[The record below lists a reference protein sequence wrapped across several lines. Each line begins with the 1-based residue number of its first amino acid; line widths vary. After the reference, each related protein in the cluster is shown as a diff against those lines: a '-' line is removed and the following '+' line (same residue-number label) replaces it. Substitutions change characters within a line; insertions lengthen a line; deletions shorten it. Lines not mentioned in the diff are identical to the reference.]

1 MTKQSPELSTFLIF
15 SIIVIYFGLIMAIS
29 YFTSRN
35 RSDESFFTG
44 DRESPWFLV
53 AFGMVGAALSGVT
66 FVSVPGMVGN
76 NSFYF
81 FQFILGNIVGYLF
94 ITFVLIPLYYRLKLV
109 SIYGYLNDRFGNST
123 YKTGSLFFLVSQS
136 FGASLRLLLAA
147 KILQFAF
154 FDKLQIPFFLTVIII
169 LMLVWLY
176 TNKSGIKTI
185 VWTDTMQTFF
195 LILAAVVTIFS
206 ITRAMDLTL
215 GESIGRVVKHEYFQ
229 VFNWEHKSG
238 NNFYKQFIA
247 GILIAIAMM
256 GLDQNMMQ
264 KTLTCKNRWDAQ
276 KNTLTFSLILAL
288 TQFLFLGL
296 GILLYIYADSIGL
309 SLPVGDS
316 GQFLDTDTLFP
327 DLAINHLGLIAG
339 ISFLLGIIAA
349 SFSSVDSALTALTTS
364 FTYDFL
370 DISEKTSKQKK
381 VLKNRVLFGFSIV
394 VFLIIMLFSGSRGDV
409 ISLIFKVAGYTYGP
423 LLGLY
428 LFGMFSEVSVKDR
441 WVPLICLL
449 SPIATYVLSVYLKSS
464 FNFDFGFISIAVN
477 AMFTIIGLLMIKRKK
492 VI

>member
-1 MTKQSPELSTFLIF
+1 M
-15 SIIVIYFGLIMAIS
+15 IYFGLIMVIS
-29 YFTSRN
+29 HVTSRN

-44 DRESPWFLV
+44 DRQSPWFLV

-76 NSFYF
+76 NHFYF
-81 FQFILGNIVGYLF
+81 FQFILGNVVGYLF

-109 SIYGYLNDRFGNST
+109 SIYGYLKERFGERT
-123 YKTGSLFFLVSQS
+123 FKTGSMFFLVSQS

-154 FDKLQIPFFLTVIII
+154 FEKLGIPFYLTVVII

-195 LILAAVVTIFS
+195 LILAAVVTIYA
-206 ITRAMDLTL
+206 ITKTMDIT
-215 GESIGRVVKHEYFQ
+215 IGDSVKKVTEHSYFK
-229 VFNWEHKSG
+229 VFNWNGKAG
-238 NNFYKQFIA
+238 NNFFKQFVS

-264 KTLTCKNRWDAQ
+264 KTLTCRNRWDAQ
-276 KNTLTFSLILAL
+276 KNTLTFSLILAV

-296 GILLYIYADSIGL
+296 GILLYIYADSIQL
-309 SLPVGDS
+309 SLPIGEA

-327 DLAINHLGLIAG
+327 NLAINHLGLVAG
-339 ISFLLGIIAA
+339 VSFLLGIIAA

-364 FTYDFL
+364 FTYDFMNMSAKSGPERKR
-370 DISEKTSKQKK
+370 I
-381 VLKNRVLFGFSIV
+381 KNRVLFGFSLV
-394 VFLIIMLFSGSRGDV
+394 VFAIIMSFSESRGDV
-409 ISLIFKVAGYTYGP
+409 ISLIFNVAGYTYGP

-428 LFGMFSEVSVKDR
+428 LLGMFTTVQVKDKWVPMVSVA
-441 WVPLICLL
+441 
-449 SPIATYVLSVYLKSS
+449 SPILTYVLSLYLKKS

-477 AMFTIIGLLMIKRKK
+477 AMITIMGLLIIRQKK
-492 VI
+492 GI

>member
-1 MTKQSPELSTFLIF
+1 
-15 SIIVIYFGLIMAIS
+15 MAIS

-44 DRESPWFLV
+44 DRQSPWFLV

-81 FQFILGNIVGYLF
+81 FQFILGNVVGYLF

-109 SIYGYLNDRFGNST
+109 SIYGYLNDRFGKKT

-195 LILAAVVTIFS
+195 LILSAVVTIYS
-206 ITRAMDLTL
+206 ITTTMGLSI
-215 GESIGRVVKHEYFQ
+215 GESVNKVVQHDYFK
-229 VFNWEHKSG
+229 VFNWGNRSG
-238 NNFYKQFIA
+238 NNFYKQFVA
-247 GILIAIAMM
+247 GIFIAIAMM

-264 KTLTCKNRWDAQ
+264 KTLTCKNQWDAQ
-276 KNTLTFSLILAL
+276 KNTLTFSLILAM

-296 GILLYIYADSIGL
+296 GILLYVYADSIQV
-309 SLPVGDS
+309 SLPLGEQ

-327 DLAINHLGLIAG
+327 DLAINHLGLVAG

-364 FTYDFL
+364 FTYDFM
-370 DISEKTSKQKK
+370 DISEKSSADKK
-381 VLKNRVLFGFSIV
+381 RLKNRVLFGFSVV
-394 VFLIIMLFSGSRGDV
+394 VFIIIMIFSGSRGDV

-423 LLGLY
+423 LLGLF
-428 LFGMFSEVSVKDR
+428 LFGMFSSMSVKDK
-441 WVPLICLL
+441 WVPLICIAAPVLTYLL
-449 SPIATYVLSVYLKSS
+449 SIYLKNS

-477 AMFTIIGLLMIKRKK
+477 GLLTIMGLFIIKEKN
-492 VI
+492 I

>member
-1 MTKQSPELSTFLIF
+1 MNPILVFTV
-15 SIIVIYFGLIMAIS
+15 IVVYFAMLMAIS
-29 YFTSRN
+29 YFTSKN
-35 RSDESFFTG
+35 RSDETFFTG
-44 DRESPWFLV
+44 DRKSPWFLV

-76 NSFYF
+76 NYFYF

-94 ITFVLIPLYYRLKLV
+94 ITFVLIPLYYKLRLV
-109 SIYGYLNDRFGNST
+109 SIYGYLNQRFGVKT

-136 FGASLRLLLAA
+136 FGAALRLLLAA

-154 FDKLQIPFFLTVIII
+154 FDKLHIPFFVTVIII
-169 LMLVWLY
+169 LLLIWLY

-195 LILAAVVTIFS
+195 LILGAVMTIYAITSSLHLSLADTVQEVTHH
-206 ITRAMDLTL
+206 
-215 GESIGRVVKHEYFQ
+215 KYFKI
-229 VFNWEHKSG
+229 FNWEHKSG

-247 GILIAIAMM
+247 GILITVAMI

-276 KNTLTFSLILAL
+276 KNSLTYSLILAV

-296 GILLYIYADSIGL
+296 GILLYIYAEKHHIT
-309 SLPVGDS
+309 LPIDENGK
-316 GQFLDTDTLFP
+316 FINTDTLFP
-327 DLAINHLGLIAG
+327 NLALNYLGQVAG

-349 SFSSVDSALTALTTS
+349 SFSSADSALTALTTS

-370 DISEKTSKQKK
+370 DISHKSSAEKKR
-381 VLKNRVLFGFSIV
+381 LKNWVLFAFSSIL
-394 VFLIIMLFSGSRGDV
+394 FLIIMIFSNSKGDV

-428 LFGMFSEVSVKDR
+428 LFGMFSKISIKDK
-441 WVPLICLL
+441 WVPVICITAPLL
-449 SPIATYVLSVYLKSS
+449 TYLLSVYFKNA
-464 FNFDFGFISIAVN
+464 FNFDFGFINIAVN
-477 AMFTIIGLLMIKRKK
+477 ALLTLIGLIMIKKN
-492 VI
+492 

>member
-1 MTKQSPELSTFLIF
+1 
-15 SIIVIYFGLIMAIS
+15 MAIS

-81 FQFILGNIVGYLF
+81 FQFILGNVVGYLF

-109 SIYGYLNDRFGNST
+109 SIYGYLKDRFGPST
-123 YKTGSLFFLVSQS
+123 YKTGSLFFLISQS

-154 FDKLQIPFFLTVIII
+154 FDKLQIPFYLTVIII
-169 LMLVWLY
+169 LLLVWLY

-195 LILAAVVTIFS
+195 LILAALVTIYS
-206 ITRAMDLTL
+206 ITTAMDLTL
-215 GESIGRVVKHEYFQ
+215 GESVNKVVQHEYFK
-229 VFNWEHKSG
+229 VFNWDNKSG
-238 NNFYKQFIA
+238 NNFFKQFIA
-247 GILIAIAMM
+247 GIFIAIAMM

-264 KTLTCKNRWDAQ
+264 KTLTCKNQWDAQ

-296 GILLYIYADSIGL
+296 GILLFVYADSIEFA
-309 SLPVGDS
+309 LPLGEQ
-316 GQFLDTDTLFP
+316 GQMLDTDTLFP
-327 DLAINHLGLIAG
+327 NLAINHLGLIAG
-339 ISFLLGIIAA
+339 VSFLLGIIAA

-364 FTYDFL
+364 FTYDFM
-370 DISEKTSKQKK
+370 DISQKSGKEKQK
-381 VLKNRVLFGFSIV
+381 LKNRVLFGFSLIV
-394 VFLIIMLFSGSRGDV
+394 FVIIMMFSGSRGDV

-423 LLGLY
+423 LLGLF
-428 LFGMFSEVSVKDR
+428 LLGMFSSISVKDK
-441 WVPLICLL
+441 WVPLVCVLA
-449 SPIATYVLSVYLKSS
+449 PISTYVLSIYLKNS
-464 FNFDFGFISIAVN
+464 FNFDFGFISIAIN
-477 AMFTIIGLLMIKRKK
+477 GLLTILGLMIIKQKK
-492 VI
+492 EV

>member
-1 MTKQSPELSTFLIF
+1 
-15 SIIVIYFGLIMAIS
+15 MAIS

-76 NSFYF
+76 NYFYF
-81 FQFILGNIVGYLF
+81 FQFILGNVVGYLF
-94 ITFVLIPLYYRLKLV
+94 ITFVLIPLYYKLNLV
-109 SIYGYLNDRFGNST
+109 SIYGYLDDRFGNRT
-123 YKTGSLFFLVSQS
+123 YKTGSLFFLISQS
-136 FGASLRLLLAA
+136 FGAALRLLLAA

-154 FDKLQIPFFLTVIII
+154 FDKLQIPFYVTVLII
-169 LMLVWLY
+169 LALVWLY

-195 LILAAVVTIFS
+195 LILAAVITIYT
-206 ITRAMDLTL
+206 ITTSLDLSL
-215 GESIGRVVKHEYFQ
+215 RESVVEVVNHKYFK
-229 VFNWEHKSG
+229 VFNWDGKSG
-238 NNFYKQFIA
+238 SYFYKQFIA

-276 KNTLTFSLILAL
+276 KNTLTFSLILAI

-296 GILLYIYADSIGL
+296 GILLYIYGENHNI
-309 SLPVGDS
+309 SLPVGEN
-316 GQFLDTDTLFP
+316 GVFLDTDTLFP
-327 DLAINHLGLIAG
+327 NLAINYLGIVAG
-339 ISFLLGIIAA
+339 VSFLLGIIAA

-370 DISEKTSKQKK
+370 DISHRSSEQKK
-381 VLKNRVLFGFSIV
+381 RLKNRVLFGFSIIIFV
-394 VFLIIMLFSGSRGDV
+394 IIMLFSNTRGDI
-409 ISLIFKVAGYTYGP
+409 ISLIFRVAGYTYGP

-428 LFGMFSEVSVKDR
+428 LFGMFTSIHIKDK
-441 WVPLICLL
+441 WVPLVCVIAPVLTYLL
-449 SPIATYVLSVYLKSS
+449 SIYLKNE
-464 FNFDFGFISIAVN
+464 FNFDFGFINIAVN
-477 AMFTIIGLLMIKRKK
+477 AGLTIIGLLIVKK
-492 VI
+492 SN

>member
-1 MTKQSPELSTFLIF
+1 
-15 SIIVIYFGLIMAIS
+15 MAIS

-44 DRESPWFLV
+44 DRQSPWFLV

-81 FQFILGNIVGYLF
+81 FQFILGNVVGYLF

-109 SIYGYLNDRFGNST
+109 SIYGYLNDRFGRRT

-195 LILAAVVTIFS
+195 LILAAVVTIYS
-206 ITRAMDLTL
+206 ITTAMNLSL
-215 GESIGRVVKHEYFQ
+215 GESVNKVVQHDYFK
-229 VFNWEHKSG
+229 VFNWDSKSG

-247 GILIAIAMM
+247 GIFIAIAMM

-264 KTLTCKNRWDAQ
+264 KTLTCKNQWDAQ
-276 KNTLTFSLILAL
+276 KNTLTFSLILAM

-296 GILLYIYADSIGL
+296 GILLYVYADSIQV
-309 SLPVGDS
+309 SLPLGEQ

-339 ISFLLGIIAA
+339 VSFLLGIIAA

-364 FTYDFL
+364 FTYDFM
-370 DISEKTSKQKK
+370 DISEKSGAQKK
-381 VLKNRVLFGFSIV
+381 RLKNRVLFGFSLV
-394 VFLIIMLFSGSRGDV
+394 VFIIIMLFSGSRGDV

-423 LLGLY
+423 LLGLF
-428 LFGMFSEVSVKDR
+428 LFGMFSSASVKDK
-441 WVPLICLL
+441 WVPLIC
-449 SPIATYVLSVYLKSS
+449 IAAPVSTYVLSIVLKNG

-477 AMFTIIGLLMIKRKK
+477 GL
-492 VI
+492 

>member
-1 MTKQSPELSTFLIF
+1 MTKQSSELSTFLIF

-44 DRESPWFLV
+44 DRQSPWFLV

-109 SIYGYLNDRFGNST
+109 SIYGYLKDRFGNNT

-195 LILAAVVTIFS
+195 LILAAVVTIYS
-206 ITRAMDLTL
+206 ITTSMGLTM
-215 GESIGRVVKHEYFQ
+215 GESIDKVVKHDYFK

-276 KNTLTFSLILAL
+276 KNTLTFSLILAM

-327 DLAINHLGLIAG
+327 NLAINHLGLISG

-364 FTYDFL
+364 FTYDFM
-370 DISEKTSKQKK
+370 DMSEKSSKEKK
-381 VLKNRVLFGFSIV
+381 VLKNRVLFGFSVV
-394 VFLIIMLFSGSRGDV
+394 VFIIIMLFSGSRGDV

-428 LFGMFSEVSVKDR
+428 LFGMFSTVSVKDK
-441 WVPLICLL
+441 WVPLVCLI
-449 SPIATYVLSVYLKSS
+449 SPIATYGLSMLLKDN

-477 AMFTIIGLLMIKRKK
+477 GLFTIIGLIMIKRKN
-492 VI
+492 

>member
-1 MTKQSPELSTFLIF
+1 MTKQSSELSTFLIF

-44 DRESPWFLV
+44 DRQSPWFLV

-109 SIYGYLNDRFGNST
+109 SIYGYLKDRFGNNT

-195 LILAAVVTIFS
+195 LILAAVVTIYS
-206 ITRAMDLTL
+206 ITTSMGLTM
-215 GESIGRVVKHEYFQ
+215 GESIDKVVKHDYFK

-276 KNTLTFSLILAL
+276 KNTLTFSLILAM

-296 GILLYIYADSIGL
+296 GILLYIYADNIGL

-327 DLAINHLGLIAG
+327 NLAINHLGLISG

-364 FTYDFL
+364 FTYDFM
-370 DISEKTSKQKK
+370 DMSEKSSKEKK
-381 VLKNRVLFGFSIV
+381 VLKNRVLFGFSVV
-394 VFLIIMLFSGSRGDV
+394 VFIIIMLFSGSRGDV

-428 LFGMFSEVSVKDR
+428 LFGMFSTVSVKDK
-441 WVPLICLL
+441 WVPLVCLI
-449 SPIATYVLSVYLKSS
+449 SPIATYGLSMLLKDN

-477 AMFTIIGLLMIKRKK
+477 GLFTIIGLIMIKRKN
-492 VI
+492 

>member
-1 MTKQSPELSTFLIF
+1 
-15 SIIVIYFGLIMAIS
+15 MAIS

-35 RSDESFFTG
+35 TSDESFFTG
-44 DRESPWFLV
+44 DKESPWFLV

-76 NSFYF
+76 NYFYF

-94 ITFVLIPLYYRLKLV
+94 ITFVLIPLYFELKLV
-109 SIYGYLNDRFGNST
+109 SIYGYLEDRFGLRSR
-123 YKTGSLFFLVSQS
+123 KTGSLFFLVSQS
-136 FGASLRLLLAA
+136 FGAALRLLLAG

-154 FDKLQIPFFLTVIII
+154 FDKFHVPFFVTVIII
-169 LMLVWLY
+169 LLLVWLY

-185 VWTDTMQTFF
+185 VWTDTLQTFF
-195 LILAAVVTIFS
+195 LISAAILTIFT
-206 ITRAMDLTL
+206 ITQSLDLTL
-215 GESIGRVVKHEYFQ
+215 SQAVTEVVNHKYFK
-229 VFNWEHKSG
+229 VFNWEHKDGSY
-238 NNFYKQFIA
+238 FYKQFIA

-276 KNTLTFSLILAL
+276 KNTLTFSLILAV

-296 GILLYIYADSIGL
+296 GVLLFIYAEEHNIK
-309 SLPVGDS
+309 LPVGEN
-316 GQFLDTDTLFP
+316 GVYLDTDTLFP
-327 DLAINHLGLIAG
+327 NIALNYLGVIAG
-339 ISFLLGIIAA
+339 VSFLLGIIAA

-370 DISEKTSKQKK
+370 DIENEPSKNKK
-381 VLKNRVLFGFSIV
+381 AIKNKVLFGFSFV
-394 VFLIIMLFSGSRGDV
+394 VFVIIMLFSNSRGDV

-428 LFGMFSEVSVKDR
+428 MLGMFSKVSIRDK
-441 WVPLICLL
+441 WVPLVCLV
-449 SPIATYVLSVYLKSS
+449 SPILTYFLSIYLKNA
-464 FNFDFGFISIAVN
+464 FNFDFGFINIAVN
-477 AMFTIIGLLMIKRKK
+477 ALFTIIGLLIVKKRN
-492 VI
+492 

>member
-1 MTKQSPELSTFLIF
+1 
-15 SIIVIYFGLIMAIS
+15 MAIS

-81 FQFILGNIVGYLF
+81 FQFIMGNVVGYLF
-94 ITFVLIPLYYRLKLV
+94 ITFVLIPLYYKLKLV
-109 SIYGYLNDRFGNST
+109 SIYAYLHDRFGNKT

-154 FDKLQIPFFLTVIII
+154 FDKLGIPFFLTVIII

-185 VWTDTMQTFF
+185 VWTDAMQTFF
-195 LILAAVVTIFS
+195 LILAAMVTIYS
-206 ITRAMDLTL
+206 ITSAMGLTF
-215 GESIGRVVKHEYFQ
+215 GESVNKVVAHEYFK
-229 VFNWEHKSG
+229 VFNWDSISG

-264 KTLTCKNRWDAQ
+264 KTLTCKNQWDAQ

-296 GILLYIYADSIGL
+296 GILLYIYADSIDV
-309 SLPVGDS
+309 SLPLGEQ

-327 DLAINHLGLIAG
+327 NLAINHLGLITG

-370 DISEKTSKQKK
+370 DMSTKSGKEKKR
-381 VLKNRVLFGFSIV
+381 LKNLVLFGFSVV

-409 ISLIFKVAGYTYGP
+409 ISLIFNVAGYTYGP

-428 LFGMFSEVSVKDR
+428 LFGMFTSVSVKDK
-441 WVPLICLL
+441 WVPLVCVTAPILTYAL
-449 SPIATYVLSVYLKSS
+449 SLYLKKSI
-464 FNFDFGFISIAVN
+464 NFDFGFISIAVN
-477 AMFTIIGLLMIKRKK
+477 GMFTILGLLIIRQKK
-492 VI
+492 KL

>member
-1 MTKQSPELSTFLIF
+1 MSTFLIF
-15 SIIVIYFGLIMAIS
+15 SIIVIYFGLIMLIS
-29 YFTSRN
+29 YLTSRN

-81 FQFILGNIVGYLF
+81 FQFILGNVVGYLF

-109 SIYGYLNDRFGNST
+109 SIYAYLNDRFGPRT
-123 YKTGSLFFLVSQS
+123 YKTGSLFFLISQS

-154 FDKLQIPFFLTVIII
+154 FDKFQIPFFVTVIII
-169 LMLVWLY
+169 LLLVWLY

-195 LILAAVVTIFS
+195 LILAAVVTIYS
-206 ITRAMDLTL
+206 ITTTMDLSL
-215 GESIGRVVKHEYFQ
+215 GESVNKVVSHEYFKI
-229 VFNWEHKSG
+229 FDWNAKSG
-238 NNFYKQFIA
+238 NNFFKQFIA

-264 KTLTCKNRWDAQ
+264 KTLTCKNQWDAQ

-296 GILLYIYADSIGL
+296 GILLYIYADSINIA
-309 SLPVGDS
+309 LPIGEN
-316 GQFLDTDTLFP
+316 GAFLDTDTLFP
-327 DLAINHLGLIAG
+327 NLALNKLGLITG

-364 FTYDFL
+364 FTYDFM
-370 DISEKTSKQKK
+370 DISSKSGKEIKK
-381 VLKNRVLFGFSIV
+381 LKNRVLFGFSVV
-394 VFLIIMLFSGSRGDV
+394 VFLIIMVFSGSRGDI
-409 ISLIFKVAGYTYGP
+409 ISLIFNVAGYTYGP

-428 LFGMFSEVSVKDR
+428 LFGMFSKVNIKDK
-441 WVPLICLL
+441 WVPFICVASPVATYLL
-449 SPIATYVLSVYLKSS
+449 SMVLKNS

-477 AMFTIIGLLMIKRKK
+477 GTITIIGLLLIKQNK
-492 VI
+492 

>member
-1 MTKQSPELSTFLIF
+1 
-15 SIIVIYFGLIMAIS
+15 MAIS

-35 RSDESFFTG
+35 RSDDSFFTG

-66 FVSVPGMVGN
+66 FVSVPGMVAN
-76 NSFYF
+76 NNFYF
-81 FQFILGNIVGYLF
+81 FQFIMGNVVGYLF
-94 ITFVLIPLYYRLKLV
+94 ITFVLIPLYYKLKLV
-109 SIYGYLNDRFGNST
+109 SIYGYLNDRFGNKT

-154 FDKLQIPFFLTVIII
+154 FDKLGIPFFLTVIII

-185 VWTDTMQTFF
+185 VWTDAMQTFF
-195 LILAAVVTIFS
+195 LMLAAIVTIYS
-206 ITRAMDLTL
+206 ITNTMGLSL
-215 GESIGRVVKHEYFQ
+215 GESVDKVVEHKYFK
-229 VFNWEHKSG
+229 VFNWENNSG

-264 KTLTCKNRWDAQ
+264 KTLTCKNQWDAQ

-288 TQFLFLGL
+288 TQFMFLGL
-296 GILLYIYADSIGL
+296 GILLYVYADSIGIT
-309 SLPVGDS
+309 LPLGEQ

-327 DLAINHLGLIAG
+327 NLAINHLGLITG

-370 DISEKTSKQKK
+370 DMSNKSGEEKKK
-381 VLKNRVLFGFSIV
+381 LKNLVLFGFSLV
-394 VFLIIMLFSGSRGDV
+394 VFLIIMIFSGSRGDV
-409 ISLIFKVAGYTYGP
+409 ISLIFNVAGYTYGP

-428 LFGMFSEVSVKDR
+428 LFGMFTSVSVKDK
-441 WVPLICLL
+441 WVPFVCVAAPLL
-449 SPIATYVLSVYLKSS
+449 TYALSLYLKKSI
-464 FNFDFGFISIAVN
+464 NFDFGFISIAVN
-477 AMFTIIGLLMIKRKK
+477 GLFTILGLALIQQKK
-492 VI
+492 KL

>member
-1 MTKQSPELSTFLIF
+1 
-15 SIIVIYFGLIMAIS
+15 MAIS

-81 FQFILGNIVGYLF
+81 FQFILGNVVGYLF

-109 SIYGYLNDRFGNST
+109 SIYGYLNDRFGKRT
-123 YKTGSLFFLVSQS
+123 YKTGSLFFLISQS

-195 LILAAVVTIFS
+195 LILAALVTIYS
-206 ITRAMDLTL
+206 ITTAMDLTL
-215 GESIGRVVKHEYFQ
+215 GESVSKVVEHKYFK
-229 VFNWEHKSG
+229 VFNWDSKSG
-238 NNFYKQFIA
+238 SNFYKQFIA
-247 GILIAIAMM
+247 GIFIAIAMM

-264 KTLTCKNRWDAQ
+264 KTLTCKNQWDAQ
-276 KNTLTFSLILAL
+276 KNTLTFSLILAM

-296 GILLYIYADSIGL
+296 GILLYVYADSIQV
-309 SLPVGDS
+309 SLPIGEQ

-327 DLAINHLGLIAG
+327 NLAINHLGLIAG

-364 FTYDFL
+364 FTYDFM
-370 DISEKTSKQKK
+370 DMSAKSSKDKK
-381 VLKNRVLFGFSIV
+381 KLKNRVLFGFSVIV
-394 VFLIIMLFSGSRGDV
+394 FMIIMIFSGSRGDV
-409 ISLIFKVAGYTYGP
+409 ISLIFNVAGYTYGP
-423 LLGLY
+423 LLGLF
-428 LFGMFSEVSVKDR
+428 LFGMFSSFSVKDK
-441 WVPLICLL
+441 WVPLIFIV
-449 SPIATYVLSVYLKSS
+449 SPISTYVLSIYLKNS

-477 AMFTIIGLLMIKRKK
+477 GLFTIIGLFIIKQTK
-492 VI
+492 

>member
-1 MTKQSPELSTFLIF
+1 
-15 SIIVIYFGLIMAIS
+15 MAIS

-44 DRESPWFLV
+44 DRQSPWFLV

-76 NSFYF
+76 NNFYF
-81 FQFILGNIVGYLF
+81 FQFILGNVVGYLF

-109 SIYGYLNDRFGNST
+109 SIYGYLNDRFGIKT

-195 LILAAVVTIFS
+195 LILSAVVTIYS
-206 ITRAMDLTL
+206 ITTAMGLSM
-215 GESIGRVVKHEYFQ
+215 GESVNKVVQHDYFK
-229 VFNWEHKSG
+229 VFNWDNKSG

-247 GILIAIAMM
+247 GIFIAIAMM

-264 KTLTCKNRWDAQ
+264 KTLTCKNQWDAQ
-276 KNTLTFSLILAL
+276 KNTLTFSLILAM

-296 GILLYIYADSIGL
+296 GILLYVYAESIQV
-309 SLPVGDS
+309 SLPLGQQ

-327 DLAINHLGLIAG
+327 DLAINHLGLVAG

-364 FTYDFL
+364 FTYDFM
-370 DISEKTSKQKK
+370 DISEKSSADKK
-381 VLKNRVLFGFSIV
+381 RLKNRVLFGFSVV
-394 VFLIIMLFSGSRGDV
+394 VFIIIMMFSGSRGDV

-423 LLGLY
+423 LLGLF
-428 LFGMFSEVSVKDR
+428 LFGMFSSVSVKDK
-441 WVPLICLL
+441 WVPLICIAAPVLTYLL
-449 SPIATYVLSVYLKSS
+449 SIYLKNS

-477 AMFTIIGLLMIKRKK
+477 GLITILGLFIIKEKN
-492 VI
+492 I

>member
-1 MTKQSPELSTFLIF
+1 MSTLLIF
-15 SIIVIYFGLIMAIS
+15 SVIVIYFGLIMTIS

-44 DRESPWFLV
+44 DRQSPWFLV

-66 FVSVPGMVGN
+66 FVSVPGMVSN
-76 NSFYF
+76 NNFYF
-81 FQFILGNIVGYLF
+81 FQFILGNVVGYLF
-94 ITFVLIPLYYRLKLV
+94 ITFILIPLYYKLRLV
-109 SIYGYLNDRFGNST
+109 SIYSYLNDRFGNRT

-136 FGASLRLLLAA
+136 FGAALRLLLAA

-154 FDKLQIPFFLTVIII
+154 FDKFQVPFYLTVIII
-169 LMLVWLY
+169 LLLVWLY

-195 LILAAVVTIFS
+195 LILAAVVTIVA
-206 ITRAMDLTL
+206 IIRALDLTVAQSVN
-215 GESIGRVVKHEYFQ
+215 EVVNHKYFNI
-229 VFNWEHKSG
+229 FNWDSKSG
-238 NNFYKQFIA
+238 NNFYKQFVA

-264 KTLTCKNRWDAQ
+264 KTLTCKNQRDAQ
-276 KNTLTFSLILAL
+276 KNTLTFSLILAI

-296 GILLYIYADSIGL
+296 GILLYIYAERNNI
-309 SLPVGDS
+309 SLPIGDN
-316 GQFLDTDTLFP
+316 GVFLDTDTLFP
-327 DLAINHLGLIAG
+327 NLAINHLGAVVG
-339 ISFLLGIIAA
+339 VSFLLGIIAA

-370 DISEKTSKQKK
+370 DISHKSSEDKK
-381 VLKNRVLFGFSIV
+381 RLKNKVLFGFSVVIFIIV
-394 VFLIIMLFSGSRGDV
+394 MLFSNSRGDV

-428 LFGMFSEVSVKDR
+428 LFGMFTKISIIDK
-441 WVPLICLL
+441 WVPVICILAPLL
-449 SPIATYVLSVYLKSS
+449 TYALSEYFSLN
-464 FNFDFGFISIAVN
+464 FNFDFGFINIAVN
-477 AMFTIIGLLMIKRKK
+477 ATLTIIGLIIVKRRK
-492 VI
+492 

>member
-1 MTKQSPELSTFLIF
+1 MSTFLIF
-15 SIIVIYFGLIMAIS
+15 GIIVAYFGIIMLIS
-29 YFTSRN
+29 HLTSRRN
-35 RSDESFFTG
+35 SEDSFFTG

-81 FQFILGNIVGYLF
+81 FQFILGNVVGYLF

-109 SIYGYLNDRFGNST
+109 SIYSYLQDRFGNRT

-154 FDKLQIPFFLTVIII
+154 FDKFGIPFFLTVVII

-195 LILAAVVTIFS
+195 LILAALVTIYS
-206 ITRAMDLTL
+206 ITTSMNLSLT
-215 GESIGRVVKHEYFQ
+215 ESVDRVTSHPYFE
-229 VFNWEHKSG
+229 VFEWENKSG
-238 NNFYKQFIA
+238 NNFYKQFVA

-264 KTLTCKNRWDAQ
+264 KTLTCKSRWDAQ
-276 KNTLTFSLILAL
+276 KNTLSFSLILAV

-296 GILLYIYADSIGL
+296 GILLYIYADSVGVH
-309 SLPVGDS
+309 LPVDENNA
-316 GQFLDTDTLFP
+316 FLDTDTLFP
-327 DLAINHLGLIAG
+327 DLALNHLGLITG

-364 FTYDFL
+364 FSYDFL
-370 DISEKTSKQKK
+370 DMSSKTGEERKK
-381 VLKNRVLFGFSIV
+381 TKNRVLFGFSVV
-394 VFLIIMLFSGSRGDV
+394 VFVIIMAFSGSRGDV

-428 LFGMFSEVSVKDR
+428 LMGMFSRISVKDK
-441 WVPLICLL
+441 WVPLICILAPGL
-449 SPIATYVLSVYLKSS
+449 TYASSIYLKNS

-477 AMFTIIGLLMIKRKK
+477 AAFTMMGLWIIRSKQE
-492 VI
+492 